1 MVTTEAN
8 KALLLRFDAEVW
20 NAGDVSVMDELF
32 APDYVNHDPSLG
44 QPPDREGH
52 KRVIAM
58 VREALPD
65 LRETVD
71 DLVAEDDRVVFRW
84 TVTATHE
91 RDFMGTPA
99 TGKRI
104 EFSGIEIYRIADGR
118 IAERWGVFD
127 RLGMLRQ
134 LGVIRKPER

>member
-1 MVTTEAN
+1 MTTEAN

-32 APDYVNHDPSLG
+32 APDYINHDPSLG

-118 IAERWGVFD
+118 IVERWGVFD